1 MKYKKGKFLLLNRQ
15 FVIYHE
21 KESGFSKWESNFF
34 KVLIAAKL
42 NLKQQNSRCDLDCSQ
57 SLIYFVPQKNMNMN
71 ITVKLGRLAVTSVC
85 KLKHYVE
92 LWQSF
97 IFAKNVTVRQKDNKD
112 NIIRGPPIIV
122 NKRYGLV
129 NGDCCV
135 WFLPVISV
143 SCLVTHSEVSDPT
156 R

>member
-1 MKYKKGKFLLLNRQ
+1 MKYQKGIFLLLNRQ

-42 NLKQQNSRCDLDCSQ
+42 NLKQQNSRCDLDRSQ
-57 SLIYFVPQKNMNMN
+57 SLIYFLPQENMKMN

-85 KLKHYVE
+85 KPKLYVE

-97 IFAKNVTVRQKDNKD
+97 IFAKNVTVRQKDN
-112 NIIRGPPIIV
+112 NIIRKPAH
-122 NKRYGLV
+122 K
-129 NGDCCV
+129 CQ
-135 WFLPVISV
+135 
-143 SCLVTHSEVSDPT
+143 
-156 R
+156 